1 MAAVKRAVAD
11 IKELQNPLYSQ
22 TGIYYKVSDSNVLK
36 GTACIFGPKG
46 TPYED
51 CPMLFEIQVSTTY
64 PFDPPTV
71 RFLTYDGQT
80 RFHPNMYVDGKVC
93 LSILHTWQGPKWAST
108 MRLSTILVTLQSLMD
123 EAPLRH
129 EPGYESGHEDV
140 TANYSKYV
148 EAMCIKY
155 TLDRLAC
162 TFHTIGQPL
171 LFEPFEDE
179 WKERIPGILERL
191 EKRLEKLV
199 TEGEKT
205 YLALPYKM
213 QGKTTYAKFLDLV
226 VKLKTLPISTDK

>member
-1 MAAVKRAVAD
+1 
-11 IKELQNPLYSQ
+11 
-22 TGIYYKVSDSNVLK
+22 
-36 GTACIFGPKG
+36 
-46 TPYED
+46 
-51 CPMLFEIQVSTTY
+51 
-64 PFDPPTV
+64 
-71 RFLTYDGQT
+71 
-80 RFHPNMYVDGKVC
+80 
-93 LSILHTWQGPKWAST
+93 
-108 MRLSTILVTLQSLMD
+108 MRLSTILVTLQSLLD

-129 EPGYESGHEDV
+129 EPGYETGHEDF

-162 TFHTIGQPL
+162 TLHNIGHPL

-179 WKERIPGILERL
+179 WRERIPATLDNL

-199 TEGEKT
+199 AEGEKT

-213 QGKTTYAKFLDLV
+213 QGKTTYAKFLDQV